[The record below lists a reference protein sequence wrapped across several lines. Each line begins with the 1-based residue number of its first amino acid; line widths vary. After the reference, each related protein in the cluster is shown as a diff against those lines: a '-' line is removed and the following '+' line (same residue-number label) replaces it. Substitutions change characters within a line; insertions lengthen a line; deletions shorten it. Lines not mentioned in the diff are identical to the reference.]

1 MRGYGGR
8 ILHIDLTSGRSRV
21 EPVSEAMAR
30 SLLGGNGFA
39 ARLLLDHVPPGTD
52 AYDPANAV
60 VFAVGPITDTAVPGN
75 SRACVASKS
84 PLTGLFF
91 DSTFGGRF
99 PATMKRTGFDA
110 IVIGGRAAEPV
121 YLKVTEAGAE
131 LEPASSL
138 WGQTTR
144 DTVHAIQATEGADTD
159 VMAIG
164 PAGERLVRFAAMGTY
179 WKNREGFA
187 GRGGIAAV
195 LGSKRV
201 KAVAVAGARKTEL
214 ADAALLKKLLDERRE
229 PLMTGTKALATY
241 GTPFLVKPI
250 NTLGALGAYNL
261 RQETFADALA
271 ISGEEMHAHH
281 HARDTTCLKCPVA
294 CGKQYEIRDGELQGL
309 KAKMPEYETIFAFG
323 SMLGNAHPGSLTRA
337 NDLCDLLGMDTI
349 TMGVTLALVCEAL
362 ERGWLSEREVGMP
375 FGWGDWR
382 GMLRLIEMTAA
393 REGFGDRLAEGA
405 WRLAESAH
413 PEATKVVYAVKR
425 LEMPAHSARA
435 LKGMSIGYATASR
448 GGSHHDTRPT
458 PQYAQGYDRRSP
470 DGKPEFAVRSQH
482 FTAVDDSL
490 VVCRFTSERGF
501 GLYVEE
507 PYARMVRAVS
517 GWDMSVEELERVGE
531 RVINLERLF
540 NVREGVRRKD
550 DVLPWRVMHEPIPDG
565 PSAGMHCPPEELSM
579 MLDRYYSLR
588 GWDADGVPTRERLG
602 ALEL

>member
-1 MRGYGGR
+1 MGRAMRGYGGR
-8 ILHIDLTSGRSRV
+8 VLFVDVTTGASHIEAVPEDLPRR
-21 EPVSEAMAR
+21 
-30 SLLGGNGFA
+30 LLVGNGFA
-39 ARLLLDHVPPGTD
+39 ARLLLDRVPAGVD

-110 IVIGGRAAEPV
+110 IVISGRAAEPV

-131 LEPASSL
+131 LKPASSL

-144 DTVHAIQATEGADTD
+144 DTVHAIQDAQGADTD

-195 LGSKRV
+195 LGAKRV

-214 ADAALLKKLLDERRE
+214 ADAPLLKKLLDERRE

-261 RQETFADALA
+261 RQETFAEALA
-271 ISGEEMHAHH
+271 ISGEEMHAHFH
-281 HARDTTCLKCPVA
+281 DKDTTCLKCPVA

-323 SMLGNAHPGSLTRA
+323 SMLGNAHAGSLTRA

-349 TMGVTLALVCEAL
+349 TMGVTLAWVCEAL

-382 GMLRLIEMTAA
+382 GMVRLIEMTAA
-393 REGFGDRLAEGA
+393 REGFGDRLAEGG
-405 WRLAESAH
+405 WRLAESVH
-413 PEATKVVYAVKR
+413 PEATKAVYAVKR
-425 LEMPAHSARA
+425 L
-435 LKGMSIGYATASR
+435 
-448 GGSHHDTRPT
+448 
-458 PQYAQGYDRRSP
+458 
-470 DGKPEFAVRSQH
+470 
-482 FTAVDDSL
+482 
-490 VVCRFTSERGF
+490 
-501 GLYVEE
+501 
-507 PYARMVRAVS
+507 
-517 GWDMSVEELERVGE
+517 
-531 RVINLERLF
+531 
-540 NVREGVRRKD
+540 
-550 DVLPWRVMHEPIPDG
+550 
-565 PSAGMHCPPEELSM
+565 
-579 MLDRYYSLR
+579 
-588 GWDADGVPTRERLG
+588 
-602 ALEL
+602 